1 MERAARS
8 RFRKIKA
15 APPVQRVLSIDNEG
29 KAELKDQI
37 KAMARSS
44 KATAAEIR
52 RLTSDFAKDVAEL
65 RKGGVLTAAE
75 AALLIKRFGQV
86 NPLNPVSVER
96 FEAFVKK
103 YFDRADYRADI
114 AAINTLR
121 KKAKA
126 NVGKKTGVNRDFM
139 PMLETIL
146 RVSPELLPD
155 VEIDGVPLI
164 KEYRS
169 ILEEL
174 SKRKAVLDLRPRT
187 DLRNK
192 LSQILTEVDK
202 ELSLK
207 EDLKTKYEEFEAES
221 EKAGDTVSETID
233 IMMDEGEI
241 SSSEAAILKKYMS
254 ELAEEPTE
262 IDEEAKAA
270 ERLKERN
277 RNIAA
282 IQALPALT
290 TRFGM
295 REENDLV
302 RDFNALIKTDAI
314 EALTDAE
321 IKNILRVADNI
332 TNGFLPHMTEILV
345 EKMVAETKAKIVL
358 EASSQ
363 VLPKTLVQFYNAAM
377 GKVFPKRLL
386 NRARRTPTKNFDQVM
401 GNYKGTPIYDAI
413 FRDTAGSYARYSSE
427 ITNIQERLRKL
438 ETRLYKSLGRDPN
451 KVTRAKYVIGAYMMQ
466 KEFESNPDIR
476 GVFSAKNLLEASIE
490 RSRSNEDIKY
500 SERQGDML
508 QSILQ
513 DIDKLGEVEGKTL
526 SELMWEEMMTP
537 AMKDVAKGM
546 REINDELTDKAA
558 FTSGVL
564 RGIPFL
570 PISQYF
576 HRVVQAEQKTGV
588 KDSVGIIEAIS
599 KNFKPSTRA
608 KNLILRKA
616 KKAPAVNFDPF
627 VSVNRGSKY
636 ILVDYHLT
644 RPIRTTRRVISRLG
658 KGQSEMSQQQRAAI
672 SFLREATQSID
683 ENVLTDAFVYDSG
696 LAKFGEYVKKTGYQ
710 LVLGSLPRA
719 MVEFTTNS
727 YFGALVEPAS
737 FIEGIKHVGPL
748 SENAPSILRNVKS
761 VQTTRLF
768 PESDRSLKSGVVD
781 QIRDSM
787 NPTGADVKSGVRNV
801 FGRLYNYT
809 GQPFREGVGAVAS
822 KIITRPD
829 QMISRPIWFG
839 KFARTFRKE
848 TGVDVDF
855 DAIARNDEEYMT
867 KYAEAIDNAT
877 KEADRTSV
885 RAGATDNPYLSSLR
899 YMGGRS
905 RGVGKQIIAMIDGY
919 MMRFLIT
926 EFVSFRTGV
935 QALVGNGTISQE
947 KGLRLMFGTFGRM
960 MGYVM
965 MLSIIRDLIARQF
978 LDDDD
983 DELDLQKEAT
993 DSILSSVL
1001 TIMAGTRGQLA
1012 RGIMAIS
1019 SEAINEHYIEENY
1032 DRPFEYKDRYG
1043 YPLLDLQKSNQT
1055 EKMVLEGLIR
1065 VSGPYAPAA
1074 RAVLTGAKAAPGMID
1089 KYLFD
1094 ELKATEK
1101 GQQGQTNLERK
1112 LLLQSLG
1119 LMGLFPLYTDVYY
1132 NVQRYQNQIYDQL
1145 DETTPL
1151 EETLEYQMLQEIK
1164 EQQKEVRKA
1173 LRGESGD

>member
-1 MERAARS
+1 VIAKDISDTKKRIAEGERQDEQRAELSLEQMVAQEEYEMRLRDYKSQYVDFPPEMIEPSRLSPREQRESIEDATRGFSVEAVVKFAKERGFSNKAILAVRPEAQEAIDAYEAQADRVNKEIEGIIEKTRERARRDKKAQAIDNKGRRTRYINDRIEEDVLEYLRGTKMYEEASDVGRENMERAAKS
-8 RFRKIKA
+8 RFRKLKA

-126 NVGKKTGVNRDFM
+126 NAGKKTGVNRDFM

-187 DLRNK
+187 ELRNK
-192 LSQILTEVDK
+192 LSQILTEIDK

-207 EDLKTKYEEFEAES
+207 EDLKMKYEEFEAES
-221 EKAGDTVSETID
+221 ERVGDTVSETID
-233 IMMDEGEI
+233 IMVEEGEI
-241 SSSEAAILKKYMS
+241 SSGEAAILKKYMR
-254 ELAEEPTE
+254 ELAKEPTE

-290 TRFGM
+290 TRFEM

-314 EALTDAE
+314 EALTDSE

-466 KEFESNPDIR
+466 KEFENNPDIR
-476 GVFSAKNLLEASIE
+476 GVFSAKDLLKASIE

-508 QSILQ
+508 ESILK

-526 SELMWEEMMTP
+526 SELMWQEMMTP

-558 FTSGVL
+558 FTAGVL
-564 RGIPFL
+564 RGIPFS

-588 KDSVGIIEAIS
+588 KDSVGIIETIS

-627 VSVNRGSKY
+627 VSVNRPPDSTHP
-636 ILVDYHLT
+636 YHAKGNL
-644 RPIRTTRRVISRLG
+644 PSR
-658 KGQSEMSQQQRAAI
+658 
-672 SFLREATQSID
+672 
-683 ENVLTDAFVYDSG
+683 
-696 LAKFGEYVKKTGYQ
+696 
-710 LVLGSLPRA
+710 
-719 MVEFTTNS
+719 
-727 YFGALVEPAS
+727 
-737 FIEGIKHVGPL
+737 
-748 SENAPSILRNVKS
+748 
-761 VQTTRLF
+761 
-768 PESDRSLKSGVVD
+768 
-781 QIRDSM
+781 
-787 NPTGADVKSGVRNV
+787 
-801 FGRLYNYT
+801 
-809 GQPFREGVGAVAS
+809 
-822 KIITRPD
+822 
-829 QMISRPIWFG
+829 
-839 KFARTFRKE
+839 
-848 TGVDVDF
+848 
-855 DAIARNDEEYMT
+855 
-867 KYAEAIDNAT
+867 
-877 KEADRTSV
+877 
-885 RAGATDNPYLSSLR
+885 
-899 YMGGRS
+899 
-905 RGVGKQIIAMIDGY
+905 
-919 MMRFLIT
+919 
-926 EFVSFRTGV
+926 
-935 QALVGNGTISQE
+935 
-947 KGLRLMFGTFGRM
+947 
-960 MGYVM
+960 
-965 MLSIIRDLIARQF
+965 
-978 LDDDD
+978 
-983 DELDLQKEAT
+983 
-993 DSILSSVL
+993 
-1001 TIMAGTRGQLA
+1001 
-1012 RGIMAIS
+1012 
-1019 SEAINEHYIEENY
+1019 
-1032 DRPFEYKDRYG
+1032 
-1043 YPLLDLQKSNQT
+1043 
-1055 EKMVLEGLIR
+1055 
-1065 VSGPYAPAA
+1065 
-1074 RAVLTGAKAAPGMID
+1074 
-1089 KYLFD
+1089 
-1094 ELKATEK
+1094 
-1101 GQQGQTNLERK
+1101 
-1112 LLLQSLG
+1112 
-1119 LMGLFPLYTDVYY
+1119 
-1132 NVQRYQNQIYDQL
+1132 
-1145 DETTPL
+1145 
-1151 EETLEYQMLQEIK
+1151 
-1164 EQQKEVRKA
+1164 
-1173 LRGESGD
+1173 

>member
-1 MERAARS
+1 
-8 RFRKIKA
+8 
-15 APPVQRVLSIDNEG
+15 
-29 KAELKDQI
+29 
-37 KAMARSS
+37 
-44 KATAAEIR
+44 
-52 RLTSDFAKDVAEL
+52 L

-427 ITNIQERLRKL
+427 ITNIWRRACISRWVVTPIKL
-438 ETRLYKSLGRDPN
+438 PE
-451 KVTRAKYVIGAYMMQ
+451 
-466 KEFESNPDIR
+466 
-476 GVFSAKNLLEASIE
+476 
-490 RSRSNEDIKY
+490 
-500 SERQGDML
+500 
-508 QSILQ
+508 
-513 DIDKLGEVEGKTL
+513 
-526 SELMWEEMMTP
+526 
-537 AMKDVAKGM
+537 
-546 REINDELTDKAA
+546 
-558 FTSGVL
+558 
-564 RGIPFL
+564 
-570 PISQYF
+570 
-576 HRVVQAEQKTGV
+576 
-588 KDSVGIIEAIS
+588 
-599 KNFKPSTRA
+599 PST
-608 KNLILRKA
+608 
-616 KKAPAVNFDPF
+616 
-627 VSVNRGSKY
+627 SSG
-636 ILVDYHLT
+636 
-644 RPIRTTRRVISRLG
+644 RT
-658 KGQSEMSQQQRAAI
+658 
-672 SFLREATQSID
+672 
-683 ENVLTDAFVYDSG
+683 
-696 LAKFGEYVKKTGYQ
+696 
-710 LVLGSLPRA
+710 
-719 MVEFTTNS
+719 
-727 YFGALVEPAS
+727 
-737 FIEGIKHVGPL
+737 
-748 SENAPSILRNVKS
+748 
-761 VQTTRLF
+761 
-768 PESDRSLKSGVVD
+768 
-781 QIRDSM
+781 
-787 NPTGADVKSGVRNV
+787 
-801 FGRLYNYT
+801 
-809 GQPFREGVGAVAS
+809 
-822 KIITRPD
+822 
-829 QMISRPIWFG
+829 
-839 KFARTFRKE
+839 
-848 TGVDVDF
+848 
-855 DAIARNDEEYMT
+855 
-867 KYAEAIDNAT
+867 
-877 KEADRTSV
+877 
-885 RAGATDNPYLSSLR
+885 
-899 YMGGRS
+899 
-905 RGVGKQIIAMIDGY
+905 
-919 MMRFLIT
+919 
-926 EFVSFRTGV
+926 
-935 QALVGNGTISQE
+935 
-947 KGLRLMFGTFGRM
+947 
-960 MGYVM
+960 
-965 MLSIIRDLIARQF
+965 
-978 LDDDD
+978 
-983 DELDLQKEAT
+983 
-993 DSILSSVL
+993 
-1001 TIMAGTRGQLA
+1001 
-1012 RGIMAIS
+1012 
-1019 SEAINEHYIEENY
+1019 
-1032 DRPFEYKDRYG
+1032 
-1043 YPLLDLQKSNQT
+1043 
-1055 EKMVLEGLIR
+1055 
-1065 VSGPYAPAA
+1065 
-1074 RAVLTGAKAAPGMID
+1074 
-1089 KYLFD
+1089 
-1094 ELKATEK
+1094 
-1101 GQQGQTNLERK
+1101 
-1112 LLLQSLG
+1112 
-1119 LMGLFPLYTDVYY
+1119 
-1132 NVQRYQNQIYDQL
+1132 
-1145 DETTPL
+1145 
-1151 EETLEYQMLQEIK
+1151 
-1164 EQQKEVRKA
+1164 
-1173 LRGESGD
+1173 